1 MAQQIRQA
9 RLFAAEDY
17 MAVYDSY
24 LNSDFQA
31 FDFKTIRDSMV
42 SYIKSQYPENFN
54 DWIESS
60 DFVALLDV
68 VAQFGHNF
76 AFRNDLNSRNNF
88 LATAQ
93 KQDSVFK
100 LAEFLGYK
108 PRRTVPA
115 NGQLKITSIKTNE
128 VVVGS
133 LGSSLAGKEIK
144 FETSNNASNL
154 DDFISI
160 MNAVLSTTNQFGNP
174 RKSATISGVDNQ
186 FYNLNNTENQ
196 IVFEFTGSVQG
207 QKSTFNLIGLDYS
220 TALRSTVE
228 MYPDPNGSFSI
239 NYRNDNRGLGS
250 AETGFFVGFK
260 QGAMSFKDFSITDPI
275 SNLALDINSNHVNN
289 DDVWVQ
295 TIDQTGAV
303 TAHWDRV
310 ENVHGFNEI
319 YNDIDVT
326 KRNVFAVKTRTD
338 GQISVLFPDEHF
350 GNLPR
355 GIIRIWYRTGVNQT
369 YVLRPDDI
377 GTKKINIKYTGVDGN
392 IYTATIG
399 VALQTTIT
407 NASKS
412 ETLDDIKQNAPLVYS
427 AQDRM
432 ITASDYN
439 NYLLTQSDQIAKI
452 KSINRTH
459 SGHSRFIDLMDP
471 TGTYTNVT
479 LYNTDGALTKTET
492 IVESN
497 TNNIPAQS
505 IFDNYIKTQLENS
518 ELANLYYDRFA
529 DRFQI
534 ERNEDLDVYRWQV
547 VDSTTGYF
555 VNSANQ
561 IVGNTGTAADSDFM
575 RFIKAGA
582 MVQLS
587 DGTTSKWARVA
598 NVFANGFGVDSST
611 GNSTGLTST
620 GSGAITLDTF
630 VESNTTLE
638 MAYPALPRSFTT
650 SERSEIIGRII
661 DNDDFII
668 WYDFEAEQFKTTIGS
683 QLIPAQLPD
692 TTFPTTFGKNSD
704 SWLIY
709 ATPNVTNNSYNITT
723 RIVRYSLNSDKV
735 HFSNSSNEYKLDYY
749 TKKKFRD
756 QVMFTE
762 NGVTYG
768 KFFIAGY
775 NFQSNGIFDSNNVT
789 VTLVDANADGRP
801 DDPHA
806 YINLATQ
813 NPTLSDLR
821 FEWTHIP
828 DTNELIDPSFTN
840 LIDVFVLTR
849 SYDTEFRS
857 WLIKNDSI
865 LADMPLAPTLNELSS
880 QFRGLSSKKSLS
892 DSLIYRPVKYKVLF
906 GNKAHEELRAGF
918 SVIRAQGSRMT
929 DNEIKSV
936 IVDKVY
942 EFFHIS
948 NWEFGE
954 TFYFT
959 ELAAYVHQE
968 LAGEISSFVVVPE
981 SANSV
986 FGKLFQITP
995 LNDELLIPDVSV
1007 ADIEIVEKITNTNI
1021 KSNG

>member
-24 LNSDFQA
+24 LNSNFQA
-31 FDFKTIRDSMV
+31 FDFTTIRESMV
-42 SYIKSQYPENFN
+42 TYIQSQYPENFN

-60 DFVALLDV
+60 DFVALLDI

-93 KQDSVFK
+93 KQESVFK

-115 NGQLKITSIKTNE
+115 SGQLKIVSIKTNE
-128 VVVGS
+128 VVIGS
-133 LGSSLAGKEIK
+133 LGSSLAGKQIR

-174 RKSATISGVDNQ
+174 RKSAMIAGVENQ
-186 FYNLNNTENQ
+186 YYNLNNNENQ

-207 QKSTFNLIGLDYS
+207 KKTTFNLIGLDYS
-220 TALRSTVE
+220 TALSSSIE
-228 MYPDPNGSFSI
+228 MYPDPSGSFSI

-250 AETGFFVGFK
+250 ANTGFFMGFK
-260 QGAMSFKDFSITDPI
+260 QGAMNFKDFSVTDPI
-275 SNLALDINSNHVNN
+275 SNLALDINANHVNN

-295 TIDQTGAV
+295 TINETGEI
-303 TAHWDRV
+303 TSSWDRV

-355 GIIRIWYRTGVNQT
+355 GIIRIWYRTGANET

-377 GTKKINIKYTGVDGN
+377 GTKQINIKYTGIDGN
-392 IYTATIG
+392 IYTATVG
-399 VALQTTIT
+399 VALQQTIT

-412 ETLDDIKQNAPLVYS
+412 ESLDDIRQNAPLVYS

-452 KSINRTH
+452 KSVNRTH

-479 LYNTDGALTKTET
+479 LYNTDAALTKTKLT
-492 IVESN
+492 IDNN
-497 TNNIPAQS
+497 TNNISSQS
-505 IFDNYIKTQLENS
+505 IFDNFIKTQLENP
-518 ELANLYYDRFA
+518 ELINLYYDGYA
-529 DRFQI
+529 SRFQQ
-534 ERNEDLDVYRWQV
+534 ERNGDSDVYRWQV

-555 VNSANQ
+555 VNSSNQ
-561 IVGNTGTAADSDFM
+561 IVGNTGTAAEDDFM
-575 RFIKAGA
+575 RFVKAGA
-582 MVQLS
+582 MLKLSKS
-587 DGTTSKWARVA
+587 DGTYTWTRVA

-611 GNSTGLTST
+611 GNSTGLTTT
-620 GSGAITLDTF
+620 GNGAITLDRV
-630 VESNTTLE
+630 VESNTELT
-638 MAYPALPRSFTT
+638 MGYAALPRSFTV
-650 SERSEIIGRII
+650 SERQDIIAHL
-661 DNDDFII
+661 DSKDDFII
-668 WYDFEAEQFKTTIGS
+668 YYDYEQEAFKTSIAS
-683 QLIPAQLPD
+683 QLIPEQTAD
-692 TTFPTTFGKNSD
+692 TAFPVMFGKTTD

-709 ATPNVTNNSYNITT
+709 GKPGASVSYDVTT
-723 RIVRYSLNSDKV
+723 RIIRYNLNSEQV

-749 TKKKFRD
+749 TKKKARD
-756 QVMFTE
+756 QVVFTAD
-762 NGVTYG
+762 GVELG
-768 KFFIAGY
+768 KFYIAGY
-775 NFQSNGIFDSNNVT
+775 NYQSNGIYDSNNVT
-789 VTLVDANADGRP
+789 VSLVDANSDSRP
-801 DDPHA
+801 DAPDSFV
-806 YINLATQ
+806 NLAGDQ
-813 NPTLSDLR
+813 DSISNLR
-821 FEWTHIP
+821 FEWTHVP

-849 SYDTEFRS
+849 SYDTEFRN

-865 LADMPLAPTLNELSS
+865 VADMPLAPTLNELGS
-880 QFRGLSSKKSLS
+880 QFSGLASKKSLS

-906 GNKAHEELRAGF
+906 GNRAPDELRAGF
-918 SVIRAQGSRMT
+918 NVIRAQGSRLT

-942 EFFHIS
+942 EFFNIS

-954 TFYFT
+954 VFYFT
-959 ELAAYVHQE
+959 ELAAYIHQE
-968 LAGEISSFVVVPE
+968 LSGEISSFVVVPE

-1007 ADIEIVEKITNTNI
+1007 ADIEIVQQITNANI